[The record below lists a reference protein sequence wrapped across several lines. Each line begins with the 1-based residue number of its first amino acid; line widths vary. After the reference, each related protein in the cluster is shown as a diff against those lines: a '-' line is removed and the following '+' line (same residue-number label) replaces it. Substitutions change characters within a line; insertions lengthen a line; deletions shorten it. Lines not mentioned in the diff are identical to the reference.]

1 MLAVVAHPKMFD
13 DADPLLIRVR
23 ELALGFP
30 DAAEKVSHG
39 RPAFYTTKVFAYYG
53 GSVREAGEWQ
63 PHDQAVMVLCEPET
77 RAALEQDARCFVPA
91 YLGPSGWIGLDL
103 DTGSDWDE
111 VAELLEESYRLTAG
125 VRRVARL
132 DAR

>member
-1 MLAVVAHPKMFD
+1 MAHPKMFD
-13 DADPLLIRVR
+13 DADPVLGKVR
-23 ELALGFP
+23 ELALAYP
-30 DAAEKVSHG
+30 DAAEKVTHG

-53 GSVREAGEWQ
+53 GSVRVDGEWVA
-63 PHDQAVMVLCEPET
+63 HDRALMFLADPET
-77 RAALEQDARCFVPA
+77 RAALLEESRCFVPA

-103 DTGSDWDE
+103 PARPAKAVWAE
-111 VAELLEESYRLTAG
+111 VDELLDGSYRLTAG